1 MCEHK
6 HHENCDHDAL
16 YLKSSKKTRH
26 ARHTIKER
34 NKAEHNKSCH
44 SCNSRYMDVHNR
56 KTQNLSDGQRD
67 QVLGRYLSMRHKLG
81 FQYFK
86 EELNGLKKEKDDAAL
101 VMQD

>member
-1 MCEHK
+1 
-6 HHENCDHDAL
+6 
-16 YLKSSKKTRH
+16 
-26 ARHTIKER
+26 
-34 NKAEHNKSCH
+34 
-44 SCNSRYMDVHNR
+44 MDVHNR

-101 VMQD
+101 VMQDQKKKKIYGLEEITIMRM